1 MPCHPKEPEFQVR
14 DIPNLRGYVAIVTG
28 GNSGIGY
35 EITLQLALRGARV
48 YIASRSSDRVNN
60 AIAEMRQNSPDL
72 DLQFLRLDL
81 QDLQS
86 IKDTTADFMS
96 REHRLDIL
104 INNAGIMAS
113 PFKLTKDG
121 FELQWQTCF
130 LSHHALTMELM
141 PLLISAAQESGRMD
155 RSRIVN
161 VASDMALRMGP
172 ESINYEDPNLTDV
185 TGTLAPWK
193 RYGHCKEANIIAARA
208 ITDRYQSLGVTAYSV
223 HPGIVK
229 SGLQSHNPS
238 KIFGAVSKIAMTV
251 GPTSTPLEAAL
262 NSLFCATSGRA
273 FANPGRYYVPVT
285 KLDDRANKW
294 LDDPQA
300 VNKLWDLATK
310 QLKKHGFAV
319 GNLPQYYN

>member
-1 MPCHPKEPEFQVR
+1 MLLEHWRHGEKPRLC
-14 DIPNLRGYVAIVTG
+14 
-28 GNSGIGY
+28 
-35 EITLQLALRGARV
+35 ALENV
-48 YIASRSSDRVNN
+48 
-60 AIAEMRQNSPDL
+60 
-72 DLQFLRLDL
+72 
-81 QDLQS
+81 
-86 IKDTTADFMS
+86 
-96 REHRLDIL
+96 
-104 INNAGIMAS
+104 
-113 PFKLTKDG
+113 LTC
-121 FELQWQTCF
+121 T
-130 LSHHALTMELM
+130 
-141 PLLISAAQESGRMD
+141 R
-155 RSRIVN
+155 
-161 VASDMALRMGP
+161 
-172 ESINYEDPNLTDV
+172 
-185 TGTLAPWK
+185 K

-251 GPTSTPLEAAL
+251 GPTSTTLEAAL

-310 QLKKHGFAV
+310 QLKEHGFAV